1 MNSRT
6 EAGSSVKS
14 EELAYPRYLVRDSE
28 QAKTIAET
36 LRASSPEIPTL
47 ALIKQAQKQSALAV
61 MQLVQ
66 SKAWDCVFVV
76 NSSSRFT

>member
-1 MNSRT
+1 MP
-6 EAGSSVKS
+6 EAVGNRKNWNT
-14 EELAYPRYLVRDSE
+14 YLVRDSE

-36 LRASSPEIPTL
+36 LRASSPEIPPTL

-61 MQLVQ
+61 MQLLQ

-76 NSSSRFT
+76 DSSSTFT